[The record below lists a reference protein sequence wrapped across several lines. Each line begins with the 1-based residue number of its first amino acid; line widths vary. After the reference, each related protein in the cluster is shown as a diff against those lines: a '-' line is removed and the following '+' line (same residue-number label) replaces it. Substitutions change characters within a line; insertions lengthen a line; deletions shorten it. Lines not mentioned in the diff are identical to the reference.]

1 MTEHLPLSSSENL
14 YICSVRGVLWWLK
27 VTVYPTQRKVTM
39 FEVMLLVLGIIVLVV
54 GFLLIRNTFIVEG
67 GTVSWFMIGA
77 IFSWLTL
84 LILFVVSE
92 LNADVKEELSFVMRE
107 HVEQTRVLKE
117 INHALLD
124 EIKGLRKDMKKRR

>member
-1 MTEHLPLSSSENL
+1 M
-14 YICSVRGVLWWLK
+14 
-27 VTVYPTQRKVTM
+27 TVYPTQRKVTM